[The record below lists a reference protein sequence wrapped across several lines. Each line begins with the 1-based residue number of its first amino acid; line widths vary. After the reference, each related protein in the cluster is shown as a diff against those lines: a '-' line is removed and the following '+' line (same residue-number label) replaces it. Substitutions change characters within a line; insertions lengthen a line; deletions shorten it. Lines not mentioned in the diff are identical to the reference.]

1 LQVLSLGPHQQQPL
15 RQVVAFAPLAV
26 EVVVGDGEGPFG
38 DDLGL

>member
-1 LQVLSLGPHQQQPL
+1 
-15 RQVVAFAPLAV
+15 VVPFAPLAV